1 MPVSEEIRRQVIEK
15 SHGKCAICGRSDVPL
30 IMDHIKPKSK
40 GGRDSSSNLRAV
52 CQSCNVLTH
61 RTDPERIHALRET
74 QSRGLEM
81 EREAG
86 RLFAEQGF
94 AVLSGSTGP
103 HGGTALFARKV
114 DLVSGQPTSIVAEC
128 KWGSRPPRKEDVI
141 QLAAYKEA
149 VRAEHAVL
157 ITNLPPT
164 RGLADISGS
173 LGVSIVLAEELADS
187 IAAFKEAGENE

>member
-1 MPVSEEIRRQVIEK
+1 MPFSEEIRRKLIEK
-15 SHGKCAICGRSDVPL
+15 SHGKCNICGRGDVPL
-30 IMDHIKPKSK
+30 NIDHIIPKFR
-40 GGRDSSSNLRAV
+40 GGTDSVTNLRAV
-52 CQSCNVLTH
+52 CPSCNVLTH
-61 RTDPERIHALRET
+61 RTDPERIEDLRET

-86 RLFAEQGF
+86 RLFAERGF

-128 KWGSRPPRKEDVI
+128 KWGTRPPRKEDVI

-149 VRAEHAVL
+149 VRAEHALL

-164 RGLADISGS
+164 RGLAEISGS
-173 LGVSIVLAEELADS
+173 LGVSIVLVEDLADS
-187 IAAFKEAGENE
+187 VAAFKEASEHD